1 MNSFAFV
8 PPSAPRLLA
17 AAVSLCFTA
26 ATIAP
31 ATAIAQ
37 DAVGTQVAQM
47 LAPVVITGSRFDA
60 DPALAPIGATV
71 ISAEDIRRAGVS
83 DVNSA
88 IRKIGGVYGRQ
99 SLNGSPDFDLD
110 LRGFGTNS
118 SQNLVI
124 VLDGVRLSENE
135 LSTAILSTIPVDTVD
150 RIEITRGGASVL
162 YGDGATGGVINIVTR
177 NPGKN
182 TRRGSVFVE
191 GGRFNA
197 GEARVS
203 ASQAW
208 DGFAADATLG
218 HQRTDNYRDNNEFKQ
233 TQFSGGAQWFN
244 DAGRVGF
251 RYEGA
256 RQDMRLPGSLT
267 EAQFNANPR
276 QTTSPDDHGSLD
288 SDRFTVFTRY
298 RLAGYDLAADLSYR
312 KKTVDSS
319 YFYDGGSSVGT
330 TDSKQIQFSPRVR
343 RLSEIGGMLNEVVAG
358 VDLGKW
364 ERTAATADAEQKSKA
379 FYLRDELRF
388 DAAHQ
393 GRISAGVRREIFD
406 KDFSDPKGFGST
418 GYDVAQGLN
427 AWELQA
433 SYMPLTGVTVF
444 GKAGQSYRVG
454 NADENAFT
462 RVINAAL
469 LPQKSRDLELGASY
483 ADASRKVTARVF
495 RHNLSNEIFYDPT
508 LFANINLD
516 PTTRRGFELDAE
528 QRVAT
533 DWTVNARYQYV
544 DAKFRE
550 GVNSGKQMVLV
561 PKNTLSARLSWTPAD
576 GQSADIGAQWVDRQR
591 VGSDFANSCSTK
603 IPGFTTFDARYA
615 RKVGQGACALA
626 GLNLTDKHYYSQAY
640 SCEGGVHGG
649 IYAADGRQLKLS
661 ARYEF

>member
-26 ATIAP
+26 AIAP

-37 DAVGTQVAQM
+37 DAVGAQVAQV

-244 DAGRVGF
+244 NFGRVGF

-256 RQDMRLPGSLT
+256 RQDMRLPGSLA

-276 QTTSPDDHGSLD
+276 QATTPNDHGSLD
-288 SDRFTVFTRY
+288 SDRFTVFSQY
-298 RLAGYDLAADLSYR
+298 RVAGYDLAADLSYR

-330 TDSKQIQFSPRVR
+330 SDSKQIQFSPRVR
-343 RLSEIGGMLNEVVAG
+343 RLSEIGGMLNEAVAG
-358 VDLGKW
+358 VDLSKW
-364 ERTAATADAEQKSKA
+364 ERTAATADANQKSKA
-379 FYLRDELRF
+379 IYVRDELRF
-388 DAAHQ
+388 DTAHQ

-406 KDFSDPKGFGST
+406 KDFSDPKGYATT
-418 GYDVAQGLN
+418 GYDVVQGLN

-433 SYMPLTGVTVF
+433 SYMPVAGLTVF
-444 GKAGQSYRVG
+444 GKAGQSYRVA
-454 NADENAFT
+454 NSDENAST
-462 RVINAAL
+462 RVINLAL
-469 LPQKSRDLELGASY
+469 LPQKSHDLELGVSY
-483 ADASRKVTARVF
+483 ADVMRKVTARLF

-508 LFANINLD
+508 IFANINLD
-516 PTTRRGFELDAE
+516 PTKRQGFELDAE
-528 QRVAT
+528 QRIAA
-533 DWTVNARYQYV
+533 DWTVSAHYQYV

-550 GVNSGKQMVLV
+550 GANDGKQMVLV
-561 PKNTLSARLSWTPAD
+561 PENTLSARLSWTPAD
-576 GQSADIGAQWVDRQR
+576 GQSADIGAQWVDSQR
-591 VGSDFANSCSTK
+591 DGGDFDNSCSTRM
-603 IPGFTTFDARYA
+603 PGFTTFDARYA
-615 RKVGQGACALA
+615 RKFGQWELALS
-626 GLNLTDKHYYSQAY
+626 GQNLTDKRYYSQAF
-640 SCEGGVHGG
+640 SCRAG
-649 IYAADGRQLKLS
+649 IYTADGRQLKLS

>member
-26 ATIAP
+26 SAIAP

-37 DAVGTQVAQM
+37 EAVGAQVAQV

-118 SQNLVI
+118 SQNVVI

-150 RIEITRGGASVL
+150 RIEITRGGSSVL
-162 YGDGATGGVINIVTR
+162 YGDGATGGVINIVTKS
-177 NPGKN
+177 PGKN
-182 TRRGSVFVE
+182 SRRGSVFVE

-203 ASQAW
+203 AAQAW

-276 QTTSPDDHGSLD
+276 QATTPDDHGSLD
-288 SDRFTVFTRY
+288 SDRFTVFSQY

-330 TDSKQIQFSPRVR
+330 SDSKQIQFSPRVR

-358 VDLGKW
+358 VDLSKW
-364 ERTAATADAEQKSKA
+364 ERSAATAAAEQKSKA

-406 KDFSDPKGFGST
+406 KDFSAPDSFGST
-418 GYDVAQGLN
+418 GYDVTQGLN

-433 SYMPLTGVTVF
+433 SYMPLRGVTVF
-444 GKAGQSYRVG
+444 GKAGQSYRVA
-454 NADENAFT
+454 NADDNAYT

-469 LPQKSRDLELGASY
+469 LPQKSHDLELGASY
-483 ADASRKVTARVF
+483 ANASHKVTARVF

-508 LFANINLD
+508 TFANVNLD
-516 PTTRRGFELDAE
+516 PTKRRGFELDAE
-528 QRVAT
+528 QRIAV
-533 DWTVNARYQYV
+533 DWTVSAHYQHV

-561 PKNTLSARLSWTPAD
+561 PENTLSARLSWTPAD
-576 GQSADIGAQWVDRQR
+576 GQSADIGTQWVDSQR
-591 VGSDFANSCSTK
+591 YGSDYDNSCAGK
-603 IPGFTTFDARYA
+603 IPGFATVDARYA
-615 RKVGQGACALA
+615 RKVGQWEFAVS
-626 GLNLTDKHYYSQAY
+626 GLNLTDKQYYSQAF
-640 SCEGGVHGG
+640 SCKAG

>member
-26 ATIAP
+26 AAFAP
-31 ATAIAQ
+31 ATAAAQ
-37 DAVGTQVAQM
+37 DAVGAQVAQV

-71 ISAEDIRRAGVS
+71 ISSEDIRRAGVS

-162 YGDGATGGVINIVTR
+162 YGDGATGGVINIVTK
-177 NPGKN
+177 NSGKSAS
-182 TRRGSVFVE
+182 RGSVFVE

-267 EAQFNANPR
+267 QAQFDANPR
-276 QTTSPDDHGSLD
+276 QATTPNDFGSLD
-288 SDRFTVFTRY
+288 SDRFTVFSQY

-312 KKTVDSS
+312 KKTVDSA
-319 YFYDGGSSVGT
+319 YFYTGGSSVGT
-330 TDSKQIQFSPRVR
+330 SDSKQIQFSPRVR
-343 RLSEIGGMLNEVVAG
+343 RLGEIGGMLNEVVAG
-358 VDLGKW
+358 VDLSKW

-379 FYLRDELRF
+379 IYLRDELRF
-388 DAAHQ
+388 DAAHR

-406 KDFSDPKGFGST
+406 KDFSDPGGFGST
-418 GYDVAQGLN
+418 GYDATQGLN

-433 SYMPLTGVTVF
+433 SYMPVAGLTVF
-444 GKAGQSYRVG
+444 GKAGQSYRVA
-454 NADENAFT
+454 NADENAYT
-462 RVINAAL
+462 QMTNVAL
-469 LPQKSRDLELGASY
+469 LPQKSHDLELGASY
-483 ADASRKVTARVF
+483 ASASQKITARLF

-508 LFANINLD
+508 SFANVNLD
-516 PTTRRGFELDAE
+516 PTRRRGFELDAE
-528 QRVAT
+528 QRIAT
-533 DWTVNARYQYV
+533 DWTVSAHYQYV
-544 DAKFRE
+544 DAEFRE
-550 GVNSGKQMVLV
+550 GANSGKQMVLV

-591 VGSDFANSCSTK
+591 YGSDFSNGCAAR

-615 RKVGQGACALA
+615 RRFGPWEFALS
-626 GLNLTDKHYYSQAY
+626 GLNLTDKRYYSQAFA
-640 SCEGGVHGG
+640 CQGG
-649 IYAADGRQLKLS
+649 IYTADGRQLKLS